1 LYRLSH
7 PLGIRVYS
15 GAPHFQIIASLR
27 QTPVQ
32 LFILF
37 GYSLAPLHI
46 FTTSTSTRP
55 LGLAAARDRRLHPVP
70 CGHAR
75 QDNIHAG
82 AVGRP
87 VADRSDVTAA
97 AVGGG
102 GGRRLQSWRRATRRR
117 PGGGAATGGGA
128 PPQRDGVGAGDNGDN
143 HERESDSHVHGDEP
157 LTTRDDAST
166 APTARP
172 PPSRR
177 TPSRLG
183 APMRPPRCSSTPT
196 TAPPSG
202 RNRRGGVVASA
213 TPRVAPRDRARRP
226 SIATR
231 RHGRR

>member
-102 GGRRLQSWRRATRRR
+102 E
-117 PGGGAATGGGA
+117 
-128 PPQRDGVGAGDNGDN
+128 DGCKA
-143 HERESDSHVHGDEP
+143 GDEP
-157 LTTRDDAST
+157 QDEGQEGEQLREAG
-166 APTARP
+166 PRP
-172 PPSRR
+172 SA
-177 TPSRLG
+177 TELVQ
-183 APMRPPRCSSTPT
+183 AT
-196 TAPPSG
+196 TATITSVNQTLTSMG
-202 RNRRGGVVASA
+202 TSR
-213 TPRVAPRDRARRP
+213 
-226 SIATR
+226 
-231 RHGRR
+231 

>member
-1 LYRLSH
+1 MYRLSH

-102 GGRRLQSWRRATRRR
+102 GKTAAKLATSHKTKARRGSSYGRRG
-117 PGGGAATGGGA
+117 PA
-128 PPQRDGVGAGDNGDN
+128 P
-143 HERESDSHVHGDEP
+143 
-157 LTTRDDAST
+157 
-166 APTARP
+166 
-172 PPSRR
+172 
-177 TPSRLG
+177 
-183 APMRPPRCSSTPT
+183 
-196 TAPPSG
+196 
-202 RNRRGGVVASA
+202 
-213 TPRVAPRDRARRP
+213 ARR
-226 SIATR
+226 SWCR
-231 RHGRR
+231 RQRRQSRA

>member
-1 LYRLSH
+1 MW
-7 PLGIRVYS
+7 
-15 GAPHFQIIASLR
+15 
-27 QTPVQ
+27 TC
-32 LFILF
+32 
-37 GYSLAPLHI
+37 
-46 FTTSTSTRP
+46 TTGQHS
-55 LGLAAARDRRLHPVP
+55 RR
-70 CGHAR
+70 G
-75 QDNIHAG
+75 
-82 AVGRP
+82 GRP
-87 VADRSDVTAA
+87 AGRGPIRCHCGG
-97 AVGGG
+97 GGG